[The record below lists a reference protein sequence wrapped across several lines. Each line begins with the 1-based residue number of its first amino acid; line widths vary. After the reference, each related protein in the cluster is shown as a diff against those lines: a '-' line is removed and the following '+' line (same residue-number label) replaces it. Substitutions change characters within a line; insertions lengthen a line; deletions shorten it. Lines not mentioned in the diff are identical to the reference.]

1 MRVSKARLYIGAMRP
16 LQWSKNFV
24 VLAPLIFSRNLF
36 RPELAVRSLEAF
48 GIFCMLSASI
58 YIFNDLLDYERDRVH
73 PVKSRRPIASGR
85 ISKRGV
91 LVFGIGLGAVGLLLA
106 GLLGWSFFRAG
117 LIYYFLMIVY
127 SLGLKNAVVLDV
139 LIISIGFVLRAIA
152 GVEVLKGL
160 EPGVVISPWLL
171 VCTLFLAL
179 FLGFNKRRHEINLL
193 SEEAARHRK
202 SLDDYSVE
210 FLDAVIAVVTAATV
224 IAYSIYTIWP
234 ATVAKFNTANL
245 IYTVPFVAYG
255 LFRYMYL
262 VIVRNMGGSPSE
274 ILASDVPLVIDIVLW
289 LVVAGLV
296 LYAS

>member
-1 MRVSKARLYIGAMRP
+1 MGKTKLYAYSMRP
-16 LQWSKNFV
+16 LQWSKNLV
-24 VLAPLIFSRNLF
+24 VLAALIFSRNLF
-36 RPELAVRSLEAF
+36 RPQMLARSLEAL

-73 PVKSRRPIASGR
+73 PIKSRRPIASGA
-85 ISKRGV
+85 ISKRGA
-91 LVFGIGLGAVGLLLA
+91 LVFGFLLGGVGLLFA
-106 GLLGWSFFRAG
+106 SLLGWGFFRAG
-117 LIYYFLMIVY
+117 LVYYFLMIVY

-152 GVEVLKGL
+152 GVEALKPI
-160 EPGVVISPWLL
+160 ESGVVISPWLL

-179 FLGFNKRRHEINLL
+179 FLGFNKRRHEITLL
-193 SEEAARHRK
+193 SEEAAKHRK

-210 FLDAVIAVVTAATV
+210 FLDAVIAVVTAATA

-234 ATVAKFNTANL
+234 ATVAKFNTAGL
-245 IYTVPFVAYG
+245 IYTVPFVVYG

-262 VIVRNMGGSPSE
+262 VIVRDKGGSPSE
-274 ILASDVPLVIDIVLW
+274 ILSSDIPLVVDILLW

-296 LYAS
+296 LYTS

>member
-1 MRVSKARLYIGAMRP
+1 MSRAGFYIRAMRP

-36 RPELAVRSLEAF
+36 HLDMVARSLEAF

-58 YIFNDLLDYERDRVH
+58 YIFNDLLDYERDRLH
-73 PVKSRRPIASGR
+73 PVKSRRPIASGEITR
-85 ISKRGV
+85 AGA
-91 LVFGIGLGAVGLLLA
+91 LVFGILLGGTGLVLA
-106 GLLGWSFFRAG
+106 GLLGWGFFRAG
-117 LIYYFLMIVY
+117 AIYYFLMIAY

-152 GVEVLKGL
+152 GVEALKEI

-179 FLGFNKRRHEINLL
+179 FLGFNKRRHEMTLL
-193 SEEAARHRK
+193 AEEAARHRK

-210 FLDAVIAVVTAATV
+210 FLDAVIAVVTAATA

-245 IYTVPFVAYG
+245 VYTIPFVVYG

-262 VIVRNMGGSPSE
+262 VVVRNRGGSPAE
-274 ILASDVPLVIDIVLW
+274 ILASDVPLVVDIVLW

-296 LYAS
+296 LYTS

>member
-1 MRVSKARLYIGAMRP
+1 MSKARLYVNSMRP

-36 RPELAVRSLEAF
+36 QVEMAARSLEAF
-48 GIFCMLSASI
+48 GVFCMLSASI

-73 PVKSRRPIASGR
+73 PVKSRRPIASGQVSR
-85 ISKRGV
+85 KGALLFGV
-91 LVFGIGLGAVGLLLA
+91 VLGAAGLLLA
-106 GLLGWSFFRAG
+106 SFLGWGFFRAG
-117 LIYYFLMIVY
+117 LVYYSLMLVY

-152 GVEVLKGL
+152 GVEALKHIEAGI
-160 EPGVVISPWLL
+160 VISPWLL

-179 FLGFNKRRHEINLL
+179 FLGFNKRRHEITLL
-193 SEEAARHRK
+193 SEEAAKHRK

-234 ATVAKFNTANL
+234 ATVAKFNTAGL
-245 IYTVPFVAYG
+245 IYTVPFVVYG

-262 VIVRNMGGSPSE
+262 VIVRDKGGSPSE
-274 ILASDVPLVIDIVLW
+274 ILASDIPLVIDIFMW

-296 LYAS
+296 LYTS

>member
-1 MRVSKARLYIGAMRP
+1 MSKAGLYISAMRP

-24 VLAPLIFSRNLF
+24 VLAALIFSRNLF
-36 RPELAVRSLEAF
+36 RPELVVRSLEAL
-48 GIFCMLSASI
+48 GIFCLLSASI
-58 YIFNDLLDYERDRVH
+58 YIFNDLLDYERDRLH

-85 ISKRGV
+85 ISRPGSFAFG
-91 LVFGIGLGAVGLLLA
+91 LVLGAGGLVLA
-106 GLLGWSFFRAG
+106 GLMGWGFFRAG

-152 GVEVLKGL
+152 GVEALKVV
-160 EPGVVISPWLL
+160 EAGVVISPWLL

-179 FLGFNKRRHEINLL
+179 FLGFNKRRHEITLL
-193 SEEAARHRK
+193 SEEAAKHRR
-202 SLDDYSVE
+202 SLDDYTVE

-255 LFRYMYL
+255 LFRYIYL
-262 VIVRNMGGSPSE
+262 VIVRNRGGSPSE
-274 ILASDVPLVIDIVLW
+274 ILVSDVPLVIDIVLW

-296 LYAS
+296 LYTS

>member
-1 MRVSKARLYIGAMRP
+1 MSKARLYVNSVRP

-36 RPELAVRSLEAF
+36 RLEMAARSLEAF

-58 YIFNDLLDYERDRVH
+58 YIFNDLLDYERDRIH
-73 PVKSRRPIASGR
+73 PVKSRRPIASGQVSR
-85 ISKRGV
+85 KGALLFGV
-91 LVFGIGLGAVGLLLA
+91 VLGAAGLLLA
-106 GLLGWSFFRAG
+106 SFLGWGFFRAG
-117 LIYYFLMIVY
+117 LVYYSLMLVY

-152 GVEVLKGL
+152 GVEALKHIEAGI
-160 EPGVVISPWLL
+160 VISPWLL

-179 FLGFNKRRHEINLL
+179 FLGFNKRRHEITLL
-193 SEEAARHRK
+193 SEEAAKHRK

-234 ATVAKFNTANL
+234 ATVAKFNTAGL
-245 IYTVPFVAYG
+245 IYTVPFVVYG

-262 VIVRNMGGSPSE
+262 VIVRDKGGSPSE
-274 ILASDVPLVIDIVLW
+274 ILASDTPLVIDIFMW

-296 LYAS
+296 LYTS